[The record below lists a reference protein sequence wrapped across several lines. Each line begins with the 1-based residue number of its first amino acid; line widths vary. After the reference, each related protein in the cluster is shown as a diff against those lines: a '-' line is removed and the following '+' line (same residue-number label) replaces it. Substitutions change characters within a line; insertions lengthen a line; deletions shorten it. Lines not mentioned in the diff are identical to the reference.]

1 MKSSRDKDL
10 LKAYVHH
17 LIKEYDGSMGF
28 DSGGMGPVYGTKSDL
43 FKTFIKPFTDV
54 VGTVAGKTKELARRG
69 ITLAQTAF
77 VTIMT
82 TLIPF
87 LTDSYE
93 EIFAEQSRAI
103 EKIRSEYQQYID
115 STNKAL
121 EGDAAMLAFIA
132 FPGASLTGKLASLAP
147 QTAVGLLG
155 IATGGISDEILGGGG
170 GPRSSGIFDSY
181 ARSYRKLMIE
191 QEAKESPTLLD
202 KLQSK
207 KFVSKLLSRSPQVHD
222 VAKQAREIYKKTL
235 NDAVEEARMVLSA
248 KSLEEVEKIV
258 GKNIHNVK
266 ELQSLAPD
274 DRKKEEEEILKKMKL
289 STKKLYVERLLKEVD
304 PVRKIFGEEHPFVVD
319 YMEAINKIRAF

>member
-28 DSGGMGPVYGTKSDL
+28 DSGGMGAVYGTKSDL
-43 FKTFIKPFTDV
+43 FNTFIKPFTDV
-54 VGTVAGKTKELARRG
+54 AGTVVGKTKELARRG
-69 ITLAQTAF
+69 ITLAQTVF

-93 EIFAEQSRAI
+93 EIFDEQARAI
-103 EKIRSEYQQYID
+103 EKIRGEYQQYID

-121 EGDAAMLAFIA
+121 RGDAAMLAFIA

-147 QTAVGLLG
+147 KTAVGLLG
-155 IATGGISDEILGGGG
+155 IATGGISDEILGAS

-181 ARSYRKLMIE
+181 VRSYHKLMIE
-191 QEAKESPTLLD
+191 QDVKKSPTLFD

-207 KFVSKLLSRSPQVHD
+207 KFVNKLLSRSPQVYD
-222 VAKQAREIYKKTL
+222 VAKQAREIYKKAL
-235 NDAVEEARMVLSA
+235 NDAVEEAKIVLSA

-258 GKNIHNVK
+258 GKNVHNVK
-266 ELQSLAPD
+266 DLQALTPD
-274 DRKKEEEEILKKMKL
+274 DRKREEEEILKKMKL
-289 STKKLYVERLLKEVD
+289 SIKKLYVERLLREVN
-304 PVRKIFGEEHPFVVD
+304 PARKIFGEEHPFVAD
-319 YMEAINKIRAF
+319 YMEAINKIRTF